1 MTEEDQTTPGSDYN
15 AELTLDL
22 ARHNIEA
29 RVIPNHRSPQV
40 HNSAS
45 TTIVYQYRGRQEC
58 RKLKPRS
65 QEIEPREASA
75 KTMKMMMMLMM
86 RTPLD
91 LRGVLIATSSLS
103 RLNLLLHYLSIFDL
117 FLKFHY

>member
-22 ARHNIEA
+22 ARHNIGA

-40 HNSAS
+40 HNSAT
-45 TTIVYQYRGRQEC
+45 TTIVYQYRGRQER
-58 RKLKPRS
+58 RKLKPPRL
-65 QEIEPREASA
+65 EIEPREASA

-86 RTPLD
+86 MMMMTPLK
-91 LRGVLIATSSLS
+91 LRG
-103 RLNLLLHYLSIFDL
+103 
-117 FLKFHY
+117 